1 VAAGTSTA
9 RQPGLESRYA
19 IAFTDW
25 LACASAGRHE
35 RAAQAV
41 RVCGDDLLTSVA
53 HAATAGHVLDFD
65 DTFSAGV
72 AHVSAA
78 CAPAALLIAARLDL
92 SVQTMLDAYAA
103 GFEAMA
109 AVAAASHP
117 ALYDSG
123 WHPTAVCGPIGAAV
137 SAARL
142 LDLPPAQLR
151 NALALAVLRAGG
163 TRGAFGSDGK
173 AIQVGQA
180 AAAGVQAALL
190 ARAGA
195 TVDRR
200 AIDGPLGFTAVVGAV
215 WPLDDPALPLG
226 DPAPPSGDPALPLG
240 DGRPTPGSQT
250 AAIEGNWIKLHPTCL
265 GTHAPIEAATEA
277 RRSGYRIGDEPIE
290 VRVHPLARQAAHL
303 DDVTD
308 GLSAKFSIP
317 YCVARTLLS
326 GPPGVRDFA
335 AVDDAAGERAAGVAV
350 VVDDR
355 LPAFGAVLTAGGME
369 LAHVPCPRGAP
380 ERPVSLSELED
391 KVSNLAGDLTGILAD
406 RTAPAGVVLAA
417 AGL

>member
-1 VAAGTSTA
+1 MAAGTSTA
-9 RQPGLESRYA
+9 RQRGLESRYA

-41 RVCGDDLLTSVA
+41 RACGEDLLTSVA

-65 DTFSAGV
+65 DTFSAGL

-78 CAPAALLIAARLDL
+78 CAPAALLIAARLDV

-103 GFEAMA
+103 GFEAMG

-137 SAARL
+137 AAACL
-142 LDLPPAQLR
+142 LDLPPAQLE

-173 AIQVGQA
+173 AIQAGQA

-200 AIDGPLGFTAVVGAV
+200 AIDGPLGFTVVVGAV
-215 WPLDDPALPLG
+215 WPF
-226 DPAPPSGDPALPLG
+226 GDPALPLG
-240 DGRPTPGSQT
+240 DGRPTAGSQT
-250 AAIEGNWIKLHPTCL
+250 AAIEGNWIKLHPSCL
-265 GTHAPIEAATEA
+265 GTHAPIEAAAEA

-326 GPPGVRDFA
+326 GPPGVGDFA

-355 LPAFGAVLTAGGME
+355 LPAFGAVLTAGGTE
-369 LAHVPCPRGAP
+369 LAQVPCPRGAP
-380 ERPVSLSELED
+380 ERPISLSELED
-391 KVSNLAGDLTGILAD
+391 KVSSLAGDLTGILAD
-406 RTAPAGVVLAA
+406 RTAPAAVVLAA
-417 AGL
+417 AGLQRTQAGHGGPHPR

>member
-1 VAAGTSTA
+1 MAAGTSTVQQ
-9 RQPGLESRYA
+9 RGLESRYEV
-19 IAFTDW
+19 AFTDW

-35 RAAQAV
+35 RAAEAM
-41 RVCGDDLLTSVA
+41 RACGDDLLTSVA

-78 CAPAALLIAARLDL
+78 CAPAALVVAARLDKPI
-92 SVQTMLDAYAA
+92 QTMLDAYAA

-109 AVAAASHP
+109 AVAVASHP
-117 ALYDSG
+117 ALYDAG
-123 WHPTAVCGPIGAAV
+123 WHPTAVCGPVGAAV
-137 SAARL
+137 AAAHL
-142 LDLPPAQLR
+142 LDLPPARLE
-151 NALALAVLRAGG
+151 NTLALAVLRAGG

-190 ARAGA
+190 TRAGA

-200 AIDGPLGFTAVVGAV
+200 AIDGPVGFAAVVGAV
-215 WPLDDPALPLG
+215 WPFGDRAPAGLE
-226 DPAPPSGDPALPLG
+226 
-240 DGRPTPGSQT
+240 TP
-250 AAIEGNWIKLHPTCL
+250 AIEGNWIKLHPSCL
-265 GTHAPIEAATEA
+265 GTHAPIEAAAEA
-277 RRSGYRIGDEPIE
+277 RRSGYRIADEPIE
-290 VRVHPLARQAAHL
+290 VHVHPLARQAAHL
-303 DDVTD
+303 DDVSD

-335 AVDDAAGERAAGVAV
+335 AVDDGARKRAAGIAV

-355 LPAFGAVLTAGGME
+355 LPPFGAVLSAGGTE
-369 LAHVPCPRGAP
+369 LAQVPCPRGAP
-380 ERPVSLSELED
+380 ERPVSVSELEG
-391 KVSNLAGDLTGILAD
+391 KVTDLAADLTGILAD
-406 RTAPAGVVLAA
+406 RTAPATAALAA
-417 AGL
+417 AGLTGHGGPHPR